1 MLPLDKR
8 WRGALEPASEVRPL
22 RDVLKEAEAEH
33 LARALEATSGH
44 RTQCS
49 EMLGISRKVLWEKL
63 KEHGLQDSGD
73 DED

>member
-1 MLPLDKR
+1 M
-8 WRGALEPASEVRPL
+8 
-22 RDVLKEAEAEH
+22 LKEAEAEH